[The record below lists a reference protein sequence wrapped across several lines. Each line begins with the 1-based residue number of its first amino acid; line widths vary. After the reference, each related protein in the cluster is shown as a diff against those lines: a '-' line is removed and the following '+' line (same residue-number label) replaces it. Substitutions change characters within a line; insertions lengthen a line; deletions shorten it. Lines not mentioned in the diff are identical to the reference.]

1 MNPKDCSMVCPFS
14 LVSDKKYSVNTY
26 LGDFKGIIKG
36 TFNRY
41 ERNKIMFKDIYV
53 WSIVLLDWECEG
65 DPHPDGKPC
74 KIPLYLDLNDKL
86 AFYEIQ

>member
-1 MNPKDCSMVCPFS
+1 MNLKDCSLVYPFS
-14 LVSDKKYSVNTY
+14 LIPDKQYSVNTH

-41 ERNKIMFKDIYV
+41 ERNKIMFKDEYV

-65 DPHPDGKPC
+65 DPDGKPC
-74 KIPLYLDLNDKL
+74 KIPLYLDPIDKL
-86 AFYEIQ
+86 IFYEI

>member
-1 MNPKDCSMVCPFS
+1 MVCSFT
-14 LVSDKKYSVNTY
+14 LVPDKQYSVNTH

-41 ERNKIMFKDIYV
+41 ERNKIMFKDEYV

-65 DPHPDGKPC
+65 DPHPDGKSC
-74 KIPLYLDLNDKL
+74 KIPLYLDPIDKL
-86 AFYEIQ
+86 IFYEI